1 MIDILAL
8 RRGLA
13 YEGDI
18 HTLRAIH
25 PTPVFTRARCDKIQD
40 FEHNQ
45 FSNNLFR
52 EDSFD
57 PITRIRRGRLYQL
70 DGSQPGSSYPP
81 ENVHNYPFGPHSG
94 VAGGWYPD
102 CKYRPIY
109 TSDFGAGGRLEG
121 LLFRL
126 GDNDFETLWRVVS
139 VEKIISRSNG
149 HLLFT
154 LRPMSSWG
162 AVPVLNNE
170 IVDSDGSTVDPA
182 PIKAALDKVVTALHL
197 QQPVSTV
204 DACREAARV
213 VLAAWLGSKAVTK
226 DLNDVIKGIPDDRTM
241 IKTLRISSSN
251 FIRALNR
258 PSTKNRRRGEITSVI
273 WLMKTLIRA
282 CISSDYCSARSA
294 GPHHETLSQI

>member
-1 MIDILAL
+1 MMDILAL

-25 PTPVFTRARCDKIQD
+25 PTPVFTRGRCDNIQD
-40 FEHNQ
+40 FKHNQ
-45 FSNNLFR
+45 FSANLFR

-81 ENVHNYPFGPHSG
+81 ENVHNYPFGPHVG
-94 VAGGWYPD
+94 LNPNWDPD
-102 CKYRPIY
+102 CKYRPLQ
-109 TSDFGAGGRLEG
+109 TGDFGADVRLEG

-126 GDNDFETLWRVVS
+126 GDNDLETLWRVVS

-154 LRPMSSWG
+154 LRAISSWG

-170 IVDSDGSTVDPA
+170 IIDLDGSTVDPL
-182 PIKAALDKVVTALHL
+182 PVKAALDRVVTAMHL
-197 QQPVSTV
+197 QQPVSTI

-213 VLAAWLGSKAVTK
+213 ILAAWLGQKAAGE
-226 DLNDVIKGIPDDRTM
+226 DLGNIIETCLPQDRHTLKNAAYIIKQFHPRAKSSEHEKQAIKGKHVRYLVDED
-241 IKTLRISSSN
+241 
-251 FIRALNR
+251 AQ
-258 PSTKNRRRGEITSVI
+258 TSVH
-273 WLMKTLIRA
+273 LIGLLLREIGWA
-282 CISSDYCSARSA
+282 V
-294 GPHHETLSQI
+294 P